1 MALMLLVVAV
11 PAYAG
16 ETAAKNKPATIE
28 RTIKRKYKKVQF
40 VDTVAISDKQFWKII
55 LHRTNKKYY
64 VVAKVL
70 GFVLNSKKD
79 GRDTEGYYISYRG
92 IKGVR
97 EGSVVLTYLV
107 YGKGNNEPDDII
119 ARYDVVLKR

>member
-11 PAYAG
+11 PAHAG

-28 RTIKRKYKKVQF
+28 YTIKRKYKKVKF
-40 VDTVAISDKQFWKII
+40 VDTVAISDRQFWKII
-55 LHRTNKKYY
+55 KNRKNKKYY

-97 EGSVVLTYLV
+97 EGSAVLTYLV

-119 ARYDVVLKR
+119 ARHDVVLKR